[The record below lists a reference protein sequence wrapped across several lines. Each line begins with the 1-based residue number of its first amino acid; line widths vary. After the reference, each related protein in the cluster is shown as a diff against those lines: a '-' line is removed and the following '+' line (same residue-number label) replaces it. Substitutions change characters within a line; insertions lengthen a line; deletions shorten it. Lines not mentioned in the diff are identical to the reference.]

1 MPNRGLRHDSESQAR
16 RGRDSESQSARASQ
30 PRPRT
35 QGQPL
40 NNRGSHSPASAPAG
54 KNHFSFVTI
63 DAYQSR
69 GGCCLPVLSGSI
81 EQEHFT
87 KIAVEFLDMVKNA
100 CGAKNLPLHPAL
112 AAILEELETV
122 EYPSDVSNT
131 INLEWVECAQL
142 ALVTDAPVSQRSKDV
157 FDSNGNAS
165 NTTMYV
171 PDDWYQTWTVEERK
185 HGPKSRRKNEM
196 QTVMY
201 TQAPRAEVCRRRS
214 HLSTMWKGDSS
225 PLSHRRLRLRA
236 LELTHGLI
244 PISAPQ
250 AAPTRRGLVAPATRC
265 ARRLVA
271 PPRPRIPRAPHL
283 VSLPV
288 ARTRHTVP
296 RAPHSVLIDR

>member
-1 MPNRGLRHDSESQAR
+1 MPNRGLRHDSEAQAR
-16 RGRDSESQSARASQ
+16 RTNPDSQRANASQ

-35 QGQPL
+35 QGQTL

-63 DAYQSR
+63 EAYQSR

-112 AAILEELETV
+112 TTILEELETV

-142 ALVTDAPVSQRSKDV
+142 SLLTDAPVSQRSKDI
-157 FDSNGNAS
+157 FDANGNAS
-165 NTTMYV
+165 NTAMYV
-171 PDDWYQTWTVEERK
+171 PDEKYETWTVEERK
-185 HGPKSRRKNEM
+185 HGPRSKRQNET

-201 TQAPRAEVCRRRS
+201 VQAPRAEVCRRRS
-214 HLSTMWKGDSS
+214 HSS

-250 AAPTRRGLVAPATRC
+250 AAPTRRGLVAPATHC